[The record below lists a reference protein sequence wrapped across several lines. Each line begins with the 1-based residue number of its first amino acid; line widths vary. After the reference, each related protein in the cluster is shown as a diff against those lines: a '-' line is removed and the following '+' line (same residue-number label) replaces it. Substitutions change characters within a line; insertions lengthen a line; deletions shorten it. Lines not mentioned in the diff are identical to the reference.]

1 MYKVIYTVHHFT
13 IPLGKSR
20 YTVKRQYERVN
31 VKYIT
36 LVHISVHTG
45 IKARIFIVILSE
57 FERSSLFII
66 CMIDWKLTLQIIFF
80 FEIGHFESPHC

>member
-1 MYKVIYTVHHFT
+1 MYYMKKVYKVIYTVHNFT

-31 VKYIT
+31 VNNIT
-36 LVHISVHTG
+36 LIHISVHTG

-66 CMIDWKLTLQIIFF
+66 YFV
-80 FEIGHFESPHC
+80 